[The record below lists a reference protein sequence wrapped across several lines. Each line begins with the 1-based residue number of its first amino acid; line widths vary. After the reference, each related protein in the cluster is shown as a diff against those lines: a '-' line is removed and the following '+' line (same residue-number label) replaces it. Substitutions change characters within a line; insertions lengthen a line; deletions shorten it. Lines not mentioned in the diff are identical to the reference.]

1 VQNKY
6 AFTPNTY
13 MALAFWGVQ
22 TLVQLY
28 WVRNLFIYDA
38 TEIGALEALPYAPL
52 YAAGTVCLGASARAI
67 SFIPRLT
74 QCRDLHAPLCA

>member
-1 VQNKY
+1 
-6 AFTPNTY
+6 

-52 YAAGTVCLGASARAI
+52 YAAGTVCLGASP
-67 SFIPRLT
+67 SFRFPPT
-74 QCRDLHAPLCA
+74 SDPSQAFTPSCSCTSTSS